1 MYKIYCDMDGVLTD
15 FDNQFKKYTG
25 VFPDVYMKTHST
37 PEFWAEIEK
46 AGLAYW
52 VGMDWMPD
60 GEKLWNFIKMYDVEI
75 LSAPSRSKL
84 SIDGKRMW
92 VRTMLKPRT
101 KLNLVRAVEKQ
112 KFATPNSILIDDKVE
127 NINQW
132 NSAGGI
138 GILAKRDNINSVIQK
153 LKKYVEQ

>member
-15 FDNQFKKYTG
+15 FDSQFKRYTG
-25 VFPDVYMKTHST
+25 VSPDTYDKSHSVS
-37 PEFWAEIEK
+37 EFWAEVEK

-52 VGMDWMPD
+52 VGMEWMPE
-60 GEKLWNFIKMYDVEI
+60 GKKLWNFIKKYDVEI

-84 SIDGKRMW
+84 SVIGKQMW
-92 VRTMLKPRT
+92 VKTMLKPKP
-101 KLNLVRAVEKQ
+101 KLNLVRASEKQ
-112 KFATPNSILIDDKVE
+112 KFANSTSILIDDKVE

-132 NSAGGI
+132 VSAGGI
-138 GILAKRDNINSVIQK
+138 GILANRDNIDSVIQK

>member
-1 MYKIYCDMDGVLTD
+1 MDGVLTD

-25 VFPDVYMKTHST
+25 VSPDVYTKTHST
-37 PEFWAEIEK
+37 TEFWGEIEK
-46 AGLAYW
+46 AGIGYW
-52 VGMDWMPD
+52 VGMEWMPD
-60 GEKLWNFIKMYDVEI
+60 GKKLWNFIKNYDVEI

-84 SIDGKRMW
+84 SVTGKQMW
-92 VRTMLKPRT
+92 VKTMLNPKP

-112 KFATPNSILIDDKVE
+112 KFANSHSILIDDKVE

-132 NSAGGI
+132 KSAGGI
-138 GILAKRDNINSVIQK
+138 GILATRNNIDSVIQK

>member
-25 VFPDVYMKTHST
+25 VSPDVYTKTHST
-37 PEFWAEIEK
+37 TEFWGEIEK
-46 AGLAYW
+46 AGIGYW
-52 VGMDWMPD
+52 VGMNWMPE
-60 GEKLWNFIKMYDVEI
+60 GKKLWNFIKKYDVEI

-84 SIDGKRMW
+84 SVDGKKMW
-92 VRTMLKPRT
+92 VKTMLKPRP

-112 KFATPNSILIDDKVE
+112 KFTTPNSILIDDKVE

-132 NSAGGI
+132 KSAGGI
-138 GILAKRDNINSVIQK
+138 GILATRNNIDSVIQK
-153 LKKYVEQ
+153 LKKYYEQ